1 MFRKICGLMFALL
14 ISVSVFAIDFDV
26 IRGRYENDSTGL
38 DSSSYVAV
46 LQRMYTNENENR
58 QHYVE
63 LEDSV
68 GVAECQMQMRA
79 IVVELLSLSGA
90 DEAELDDIEADKIN
104 GLWYLVSLP
113 VLYGVNKIRLWR
125 LARKA
130 NKEVE
135 DAVV

>member
-1 MFRKICGLMFALL
+1 MKYRKICGMIFALL
-14 ISVSVFAIDFDV
+14 ISASAIEFDV
-26 IRGRYENDSTGL
+26 IRTRYENDSTGL

-68 GVAECQMQMRA
+68 GVAECQMQMQS

-113 VLYGVNKIRLWR
+113 VVAGLEGLRRWR
-125 LARKA
+125 AKRKA
-130 NKEVE
+130 LKEVE
-135 DAVV
+135 VG

>member
-1 MFRKICGLMFALL
+1 MYKRICGMIFALL
-14 ISVSVFAIDFDV
+14 ISASAIEFDV
-26 IRGRYENDSTGL
+26 IRGRYESDSLGL
-38 DSSSYVAV
+38 DSAAYVAV

-63 LEDSV
+63 LKDSV
-68 GVAECQMQMRA
+68 GVAECQMQMQS

-113 VLYGVNKIRLWR
+113 VVAGLEGLRRWR
-125 LARKA
+125 AKRKA
-130 NKEVE
+130 LKEVE
-135 DAVV
+135 VG